1 MDSSSDRRL
10 KPAAKRGSVAVERRK
25 KNEDDDA
32 DHRTMKKRKL
42 ADRSEPERIGN
53 SAGNQTPKEKTVD
66 KDIKQVQVVRM
77 LFMNFQYILTS

>member
-1 MDSSSDRRL
+1 MDSSSDR
-10 KPAAKRGSVAVERRK
+10 SVAVERRK

-53 SAGNQTPKEKTVD
+53 STPKKTTEKTVD